1 MKGLFMTGVILCC
14 LSAQSQT
21 TEEWLNQKQT
31 KIKRLMEQIAANAVY
46 IEYARQG
53 YQIITTGLHLIRD
66 INRGDLLQHTS
77 FFQSLANLN
86 PIIRRT
92 KLAGSV
98 TTVALRLQKWGD
110 AVGTILAA
118 SGELSSQEKY
128 WVQDR
133 VRTVLREAAGEIADG
148 AHIFLKDQSLLTDD
162 QRLKRIEELLGGLRD
177 KLSFMQSLATTLK
190 QLQLARVSERM
201 ELLYSKKLAR

>member
-1 MKGLFMTGVILCC
+1 MKWLFMASAILFC
-14 LSAQSQT
+14 LSAHSQT

-66 INRGDLLQHTS
+66 INWGDLLQHTN

-86 PIIRRT
+86 PFIRRT
-92 KLAGSV
+92 RLAGSV
-98 TTVALRLQKWGD
+98 TAAALRLQRWAD
-110 AVGTILAA
+110 AVERILDG

-128 WVQDR
+128 WVKDR
-133 VRTVLREAAGEIADG
+133 VRAVLREASGEITDG

-162 QRLKRIEELLGGLRD
+162 QRLKRIQGLLGGLQD

-190 QLQLARVSERM
+190 QLQLARASERV
-201 ELLYSKKLAR
+201 ELLYSKKLVR

>member
-1 MKGLFMTGVILCC
+1 MKGLFMAGFILCC

-92 KLAGSV
+92 KLARSV
-98 TTVALRLQKWGD
+98 TTVALRLQKWAD

-118 SGELSSQEKY
+118 SGELSNQEKY

-190 QLQLARVSERM
+190 QLQLARVSERV